1 MTFLLLVFSLIH
13 LNAAAPKEQK
23 QKAPKVI
30 DLGELEV
37 EGEVKRP
44 QVNYVDS
51 QRKIKESIPEFHREG
66 FTELEN
72 KLLKPDLE
80 GHSK

>member
-1 MTFLLLVFSLIH
+1 MTFLILFFSFFYS
-13 LNAAAPKEQK
+13 NAAEPKEQK
-23 QKAPKVI
+23 QKTPKVI

-66 FTELEN
+66 FTELED
-72 KLLKPDLE
+72 KLLKPELE
-80 GHSK
+80 GQSK